1 MGETRAQESYDT
13 RIGRRAASTSGGGLE
28 VSMVR
33 LNGTVCEMI
42 VPIKHD
48 ADVLVAYQKGRM
60 MAAQLGLSSDDQM
73 VVVIAILEVA
83 RNIIRYAGK
92 GEIILNIFQQ
102 DGEGGITIIARDEGP
117 GIPNVER
124 ALQDGYSTGGGLGLG
139 LSGARRLMDEFKIVS
154 EMGKGTTIEMKKWKR

>member
-1 MGETRAQESYDT
+1 MASEGGRWERA
-13 RIGRRAASTSGGGLE
+13 
-28 VSMVR
+28 MVMP
-33 LNGTVCEMI
+33 NGTVCETI

-48 ADVLVAYQKGRM
+48 SDVLIAYHKGRA

-83 RNIIRYAGK
+83 RNIVRYAGM
-92 GEIILNIFQQ
+92 GEIVLSTVKQ
-102 DGEGGITIIARDEGP
+102 GGKGGIAVVARDDGP

-124 ALQDGYSTGGGLGLG
+124 AMQDGYSTGGGLGLG